1 MPALAAWLLSM
12 AWPIVKKVL
21 IAMGIGFA
29 TYEGLTVLADT
40 LKTEI
45 ISAWGQ
51 LGGVTLQFLSL
62 SGFSTAVGIILG
74 AMAARVSMI
83 AGNKI
88 LKIL

>member
-1 MPALAAWLLSM
+1 MPTIAAWLIAI
-12 AWPIVKKVL
+12 AWPVVKRVL

-29 TYEGLTVLADT
+29 TYEGLTVLAET

-45 ISAWGQ
+45 VSAWGQ
-51 LGGVTLQFLSL
+51 VGGVTLQFLSL
-62 SGFSTAVGIILG
+62 AGFPTAVGIILG
-74 AMAARVSMI
+74 AMAARVAMI